1 MLVTHCHRNLHVTL
15 GRLRTFFKL
24 RLVQNEIDV
33 IAHVS
38 WQYDLGEAQTRH
50 WSHVVEFGRVVLDLG
65 VGGGGRGGMV
75 IDGMM
80 GNVERAEGHEE

>member
-1 MLVTHCHRNLHVTL
+1 M
-15 GRLRTFFKL
+15 
-24 RLVQNEIDV
+24 
-33 IAHVS
+33 
-38 WQYDLGEAQTRH
+38 
-50 WSHVVEFGRVVLDLG
+50 VEFGRVVLDLG